1 MHKIEAAVFL
11 RRRRL
16 MTVIKNPVPNMTA
29 KELKEV
35 YENRKANNLEKH
47 GWKSFLKKYRIKN
60 C

>member
-1 MHKIEAAVFL
+1 
-11 RRRRL
+11 

-47 GWKSFLKKYRIKN
+47 GWKSFLKKYHIKN
-60 C
+60 G